1 MKEYPMKLR
10 AIPKEILWGG
20 DRLKK
25 RYNKEASFDKLAE
38 SWELTVRSDGMSV
51 IDNGDYTGMT
61 LLEYLR
67 HAPDALSKTH
77 SIDPDRFPLLI
88 KLIDAHDDLSI
99 QVHPDD
105 EYALSHEGCTG
116 KTEMWYI
123 VEATENARLV
133 YGLQN
138 GCTATDFSTAVQEDR
153 IESVLRYIPVHAG
166 ECYFIPSG
174 QIHAIGAGCLIAEIQ
189 QNCNITYRVFDYRR
203 KQADGTLRK
212 LHIKEALDVVKV
224 RSDDQIDAIR
234 YAEKAP
240 APGLLCAC
248 PYFTVE
254 EYRCTHDTDL
264 FVSDKSFTSLLVL
277 ASEGGELFCDGKIY
291 ELHTGDSYFL
301 PAGLGHL
308 RLRGSV
314 TALASTVH

>member
-1 MKEYPMKLR
+1 MMKKYPMKLR
-10 AIPKEILWGG
+10 PVPKEILWGG

-25 RYNKEASFDKLAE
+25 RYNKEAPFAKLAE
-38 SWELTVRSDGMSV
+38 SWELTVRDDGMSV

-67 HAPDALSKTH
+67 HASDALSATRTM
-77 SIDPDRFPLLI
+77 DPEQFPLLI
-88 KLIDAHDDLSI
+88 KFIDAHDDLSI

-105 EYALSHEGCTG
+105 EYARVHAHSSG
-116 KTEMWYI
+116 KMEMWYI
-123 VEATENARLV
+123 VEAEEGARLV
-133 YGLQN
+133 YGLQD
-138 GCTATDFSTAVQEDR
+138 GCTAEDFANAVQSDR
-153 IESVLRYIPVHAG
+153 IEAVLRYVPVQAG

-189 QNCNITYRVFDYRR
+189 QNCRR
-203 KQADGTLRK
+203 KQADGTLRR
-212 LHIKEALDVVKV
+212 LHVREALDVVRV
-224 RSDDQIDAIR
+224 RTDAEVDAIR
-234 YAEKAP
+234 YAERPAAP
-240 APGLLCAC
+240 ELLCAC
-248 PYFTVE
+248 PYFSVQ
-254 EYRCTHDTDL
+254 RCVCTHDMDL

-277 ASEGGELFCDGKIY
+277 HAEGGTLLCDGKEY

-314 TALASTVH
+314 TALASTV

>member
-1 MKEYPMKLR
+1 MMKKYPMKLR
-10 AIPKEILWGG
+10 PVPKEILWGG

-25 RYNKEASFDKLAE
+25 RYNKEAPFAKLAE
-38 SWELTVRSDGMSV
+38 SWELTVRDDGMSV

-67 HAPDALSKTH
+67 HASDALSATRTM
-77 SIDPDRFPLLI
+77 DPEQFPLLI
-88 KLIDAHDDLSI
+88 KFIDAHDDLSI

-105 EYALSHEGCTG
+105 EYARVHAHSSG
-116 KTEMWYI
+116 KMEMWYI
-123 VEATENARLV
+123 VEAEEGARLV
-133 YGLQN
+133 YGLRD
-138 GCTATDFSTAVQEDR
+138 GCTAEDFANAVQSDR
-153 IESVLRYIPVHAG
+153 IEAVLRYVPVQAG

-203 KQADGTLRK
+203 KQADGTLRR
-212 LHIKEALDVVKV
+212 LHVREALDVVRV
-224 RSDDQIDAIR
+224 RTDAEVDAIR
-234 YAEKAP
+234 YAERPAAP
-240 APGLLCAC
+240 ELLCAC
-248 PYFTVE
+248 PYFSVQ
-254 EYRCTHDTDL
+254 RCVCTHDMDL
-264 FVSDKSFTSLLVL
+264 FISDKSFTSLLVL
-277 ASEGGELFCDGKIY
+277 HAEGGTLLCDGKEY

-314 TALASTVH
+314 TALASTV

>member
-1 MKEYPMKLR
+1 MMKKYPMKLR
-10 AIPKEILWGG
+10 PVSKEILWGG
-20 DRLKK
+20 KRLKE
-25 RYNKEASFDKLAE
+25 RYNKTAPFEKLAE
-38 SWELTVRSDGMSV
+38 SWELTVRDDGMSV

-67 HAPDALSKTH
+67 HAPDTLSATRTME
-77 SIDPDRFPLLI
+77 PDAFPLLI
-88 KLIDAHDDLSI
+88 KFIDAHDDLSI

-105 EYALSHEGCTG
+105 AYAQEHENSSG
-116 KTEMWYI
+116 KMEMWYI

-133 YGLQN
+133 YGLRD
-138 GCTATDFSTAVQEDR
+138 GCTAAEFADAVQADR
-153 IESVLRYIPVHAG
+153 IESVLRYVPVRAG

-212 LHIKEALDVVKV
+212 LHVKEALAVTKV
-224 RSDDQIDAIR
+224 RTDAEVDAIR
-234 YAEKAP
+234 FAEKAP
-240 APGLLCAC
+240 TPGLLCAC
-248 PYFTVE
+248 PYFSVE
-254 EYRCTHDTDL
+254 KLDCTHDTDL

-277 ASEGGELFCDGKIY
+277 SANGGSLLCDGREY

-308 RLRGSV
+308 RLRGHV
-314 TALASTVH
+314 TALASTV

>member
-1 MKEYPMKLR
+1 MMKKYPMKLR
-10 AIPKEILWGG
+10 PVPKEILWGG

-25 RYNKEASFDKLAE
+25 RYNKEAPFAKLAE
-38 SWELTVRSDGMSV
+38 SWELTVRDDGMSV

-67 HAPDALSKTH
+67 HASDALSATRTM
-77 SIDPDRFPLLI
+77 DPEQFPLLI
-88 KLIDAHDDLSI
+88 KFIDAHDDLSI

-105 EYALSHEGCTG
+105 EYARVHAHSSG
-116 KTEMWYI
+116 KMEMWYI
-123 VEATENARLV
+123 VEAEEGARLV
-133 YGLQN
+133 YGLRD
-138 GCTATDFSTAVQEDR
+138 GCTAEDFANAVQSDR
-153 IESVLRYIPVHAG
+153 IEAVLRYVPVQAG

-203 KQADGTLRK
+203 KQADGTLRR
-212 LHIKEALDVVKV
+212 LHVREALDVVRV
-224 RSDDQIDAIR
+224 RTDAEVDAIR
-234 YAEKAP
+234 YAERPAAP
-240 APGLLCAC
+240 ELLCAC
-248 PYFTVE
+248 PYFSVQR
-254 EYRCTHDTDL
+254 YVCTHDMDL

-277 ASEGGELFCDGKIY
+277 HAEGGTLLCDGKEY

-314 TALASTVH
+314 TALASTV